1 MSIQSICRYIYILI
15 FSMVM
20 VSMVTTALAQTDAG
34 TPDTTSLAKVKKT
47 DSSGHQLCLGVDLVH
62 PVQNWYY
69 NDRHSY
75 EFQSDYYLR
84 NEFYAAMELG
94 WGGSDVN
101 YTDLRYNTK
110 NDFLRLG
117 FNKALLPRDRPA
129 DWDMMLFG
137 LRIAAAH
144 VSRSPATYNIPDSV
158 WGNTRDTTVAHAKPF
173 MAIWVELTMGMR
185 VAVWNNFVAGW
196 NLRGKIMMNSKS
208 FSNLS
213 PLYIAGYGRGD
224 KNTAFD
230 FNLYISYCIRW
241 KRKSLMAPPATE
253 SSKEDLP
260 PATGK
265 SKG

>member
-1 MSIQSICRYIYILI
+1 MSIQSICRYIFITINSLLMI
-15 FSMVM
+15 SLATPA
-20 VSMVTTALAQTDAG
+20 SAQTDTVA
-34 TPDTTSLAKVKKT
+34 TDTTTLAKIKKK
-47 DSSGHQLCLGVDLVH
+47 DSAGHQLCMGVDLVH

-75 EFQSDYYLR
+75 EFQGDYYLH

-94 WGGSDVN
+94 WGGSNVN
-101 YTDLRYNTK
+101 YTDLKYSTTHS
-110 NDFLRLG
+110 FLRAG
-117 FNKALLPRDRPA
+117 FNKARLPRDRPS

-137 LRIAAAH
+137 LRLGAAQIN
-144 VSRSPATYNIPDSV
+144 RSQATYNIPDSV
-158 WGNTRDTTVAHAKPF
+158 WGTTRDTSVAHTKPF
-173 MAIWVELTMGMR
+173 LAAWVELTMGMR
-185 VAVWNNFVAGW
+185 VAVWKNFVAGW

-241 KRKSLMAPPATE
+241 NRKSLMAPAV
-253 SSKEDLP
+253 K
-260 PATGK
+260 GK
-265 SKG
+265 